1 MYISAVAAKVL
12 LCVDI
17 NVGNFIN
24 ADNISFTIHS
34 IHIAEKNIL
43 FFFKLKKLYSA
54 RLRI

>member
-1 MYISAVAAKVL
+1 MYISAVPAKVL
-12 LCVDI
+12 LCIDI

-43 FFFKLKKLYSA
+43 YFFLN
-54 RLRI
+54 